1 MDDDWN
7 GLTARLSEGF
17 GKQLCAARRDR
28 KLTQNEAA
36 SKTGM
41 TRALV
46 IRIEKGE
53 NVGVDEVHK
62 PAFALGFTVTLS
74 ESMKYGGWDR
84 AWMPPDQRQPLSP
97 NAFEM

>member
-1 MDDDWN
+1 M
-7 GLTARLSEGF
+7 AFCLSEDF
-17 GKQLCAARRDR
+17 SKQLRAARRDR

-36 SKTGM
+36 HRAGI

-62 PAFALGFTVTLS
+62 LAFALGFTLALS
-74 ESMKYGGWDR
+74 ESIRPTWE
-84 AWMPPDQRQPLSP
+84 
-97 NAFEM
+97 NARSFFMDENEE